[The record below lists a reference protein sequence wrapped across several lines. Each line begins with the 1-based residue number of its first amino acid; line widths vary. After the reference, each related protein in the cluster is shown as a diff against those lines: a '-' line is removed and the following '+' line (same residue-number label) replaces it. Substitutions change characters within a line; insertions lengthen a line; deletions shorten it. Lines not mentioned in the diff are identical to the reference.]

1 MNLKELNY
9 IVTIA
14 DEGSISRA
22 AEKLYMAQSSLS
34 QFLQLYEAELGAPLF
49 MRTSRG
55 VRPTD
60 SGSVF
65 LNHARQILL
74 QYHRAQSELWD
85 IEELSGGRIELGIST
100 FRGTYLLP
108 PVLKRFRDRYPRIHV
123 EITEKD
129 SMYLEEMILEGFLDM
144 ALLALPSPRLHKQL
158 DFLTRDEIY
167 LVTVSEHPVMEFVH
181 REEDGTRWV
190 DLKDIARFECILG
203 PPRTILGSMIRKAF
217 EDLHLEPLAQNTN
230 ITAPFAAAMARE
242 GIALSFTYHSCM
254 VKAPGVEYLSVGRK
268 GLFLDLSLAYPAGE
282 YRSKATMALAK
293 MFHEIYQEASIRP

>member
-14 DEGSISRA
+14 DDGSISRA

-55 VRPTD
+55 VRPTA

>member
-1 MNLKELNY
+1 MNLKELTY

-55 VRPTD
+55 VRPTA

-65 LNHARQILL
+65 IDHARQILL

-85 IEELSGGRIELGIST
+85 IEELNGGRIEFGIST

-108 PVLKRFRDRYPRIHV
+108 KVMKLFHARYPKVHV

-129 SMYLEEMILEGFLDM
+129 STYLEDMILEGLLDM
-144 ALLALPSPRLHKQL
+144 ALIALPSLRIKNHL
-158 DFLTRDEIY
+158 DFLTRDEIFI
-167 LVTVSEHPVMEFVH
+167 VATRDHPVMQHVCQEESGRKWVSLADAARYEF
-181 REEDGTRWV
+181 
-190 DLKDIARFECILG
+190 ILG
-203 PPRTILGSMIRKAF
+203 SPQTILGAVARKEF
-217 EDLHLEPLAQNTN
+217 ERLKIEPIAQNTN

-242 GIALSFTYHSCM
+242 GVALAFTYHSCM
-254 VKAPGVEYLSVGRK
+254 ISYPNVEYLGVGRE
-268 GLFLDLSLAYPAGE
+268 GLFLDLTLAYPAGE
-282 YRSKATMALAK
+282 YRSKATMALAQ
-293 MFHEIYQEASIRP
+293 MFHEVYHSI

>member
-1 MNLKELNY
+1 
-9 IVTIA
+9 
-14 DEGSISRA
+14 
-22 AEKLYMAQSSLS
+22 
-34 QFLQLYEAELGAPLF
+34 
-49 MRTSRG
+49 
-55 VRPTD
+55 
-60 SGSVF
+60 
-65 LNHARQILL
+65 
-74 QYHRAQSELWD
+74 
-85 IEELSGGRIELGIST
+85 
-100 FRGTYLLP
+100 
-108 PVLKRFRDRYPRIHV
+108 
-123 EITEKD
+123 
-129 SMYLEEMILEGFLDM
+129 MYLEEMILEGFLDM

-282 YRSKATMALAK
+282 YRSKAAMALAK

>member
-55 VRPTD
+55 VRPTA

-65 LNHARQILL
+65 LNHSRQILL

-108 PVLKRFRDRYPRIHV
+108 PVLKRFRDLYPRIHV

>member
-1 MNLKELNY
+1 MNLKDLNY

-55 VRPTD
+55 VRPTA
-60 SGSVF
+60 SGSGIFKPCPPDPPPVPPGPK
-65 LNHARQILL
+65 
-74 QYHRAQSELWD
+74 RAV
-85 IEELSGGRIELGIST
+85 GYRRA
-100 FRGTYLLP
+100 FRRPYRAGDQHLPGTYLLP

-167 LVTVSEHPVMEFVH
+167 LVTVSGAPCH
-181 REEDGTRWV
+181 G
-190 DLKDIARFECILG
+190 
-203 PPRTILGSMIRKAF
+203 IRS
-217 EDLHLEPLAQNTN
+217 P
-230 ITAPFAAAMARE
+230 
-242 GIALSFTYHSCM
+242 
-254 VKAPGVEYLSVGRK
+254 GRK
-268 GLFLDLSLAYPAGE
+268 TGHAG
-282 YRSKATMALAK
+282 
-293 MFHEIYQEASIRP
+293 SI

>member
-1 MNLKELNY
+1 MPGEVKEVLLNNQK
-9 IVTIA
+9 A
-14 DEGSISRA
+14 
-22 AEKLYMAQSSLS
+22 
-34 QFLQLYEAELGAPLF
+34 
-49 MRTSRG
+49 
-55 VRPTD
+55 
-60 SGSVF
+60 
-65 LNHARQILL
+65 
-74 QYHRAQSELWD
+74 
-85 IEELSGGRIELGIST
+85 
-100 FRGTYLLP
+100 
-108 PVLKRFRDRYPRIHV
+108 V